1 MTGPVL
7 FEARIASR
15 REVAQ
20 DICAFE
26 IEATGGAM
34 LPPVEAGAHI
44 DVHVGGFVRPYSL
57 LDGPSPKPGRYR
69 IAVLR
74 SAASRGGSEAVHALL
89 REGSVL
95 RISAPR
101 NHFPLRPD
109 GAFSV
114 LMAGGIGI
122 TPIMSMARALHAEGS
137 PFVLHY
143 CARSRRHMAFGDD
156 LLRSPFA
163 PAVRLH
169 ADDEPQSAFDAA
181 RALADPPP
189 GARLYVCGPQ
199 GFMDHVLRT
208 AQAAGWD
215 AHRLHHESFQPAAVA
230 APGGN
235 RAFELIAVRSGK
247 RTVVGA
253 AETALQALVRCG
265 VQVAASCEQGVCGT
279 CLTPVLEGAVDHRDS
294 FLTAEEQAR
303 NDQFLPCC
311 SRAEGERLAVDL

>member
-7 FEARIASR
+7 IDARIVRR
-15 REVAQ
+15 REVAK

-26 IEATGGAM
+26 IEAAGGAG
-34 LPPVEAGAHI
+34 LPPFEAGAHI
-44 DVHVGGFVRPYSL
+44 DVHAGGFVRQYSL
-57 LDGPSPKPGRYR
+57 HDGPSSAPGRYR

-74 SAASRGGSEAVHALL
+74 STASRGGSEAMHALL
-89 REGSVL
+89 QEGSAL
-95 RISAPR
+95 QISAPR
-101 NHFPLRPD
+101 NHFPLQPD
-109 GAFSV
+109 AEFSV

-122 TPIMSMARALHAEGS
+122 TPIMSMASALHAKAS

-143 CARSRRHMAFGDD
+143 CARSRDHMAFGDE

-163 PAVRLH
+163 DAVRLH
-169 ADDEPQSAFDAA
+169 ADDAPQSAFDAA

-215 AHRLHHESFQPAAVA
+215 AQRLHHESFQAAPVA
-230 APGGN
+230 ATDGN
-235 RAFELIAVRSGK
+235 RAFELVAVHSGK
-247 RTVVGA
+247 RTRVGA
-253 AETALQALVRCG
+253 GETALQALVRCG
-265 VQVAASCEQGVCGT
+265 VPIASSCEQGVCGS
-279 CLTPVLEGAVDHRDS
+279 CLTPVLEGEVDHRDT

-303 NDQFLPCC
+303 HDQFLPCC
-311 SRAEGERLAVDL
+311 SRALGDRLAVDA